1 MSPWIPYFTLEWIF
15 PHRVTIKNNIIKW
28 ELCLYQC
35 TYILILRHTYTHN
48 IGFWVW
54 TLALNFLYHWIEKK
68 ISKGIHEQQQ
78 LLLSSIW
85 KKNLSVSHNLSNSLL
100 MIHGSAAHL
109 KICSFVFTDWIP
121 WLLVCINVLATFE
134 AIFCW
139 RIDRK
144 SYLNVIMLFLLLW
157 QYH

>member
-1 MSPWIPYFTLEWIF
+1 MPYFTLEWIF

-28 ELCLYQC
+28 DLCLYQC
-35 TYILILRHTYTHN
+35 THMLILRHTYTDN

-54 TLALNFLYHWIEKK
+54 TLALNFLYHWKKK
-68 ISKGIHEQQQ
+68 ISKEIHEQQQ

-85 KKNLSVSHNLSNSLL
+85 KKIFQFLTVFLTLYWWF
-100 MIHGSAAHL
+100 MVHL

-139 RIDRK
+139 RIGRK

-157 QYH
+157 